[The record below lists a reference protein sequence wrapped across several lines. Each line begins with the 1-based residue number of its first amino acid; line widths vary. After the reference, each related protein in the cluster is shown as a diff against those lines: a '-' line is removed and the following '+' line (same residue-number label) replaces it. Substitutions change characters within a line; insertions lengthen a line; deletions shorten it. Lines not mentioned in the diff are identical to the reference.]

1 MNNYSTDTPI
11 YALATP
17 LAPSALAVIR
27 TSGQDSISLLAN
39 AFSRSKAL
47 LKAQTNTMVYGSI
60 LAQDGTTIDEVQL
73 CVYHKG
79 HGYTAEEAVEI
90 MAHGSIAGL
99 KRLFL
104 RLEELGFK
112 PAKRGEF
119 TFRAFMHGRMDLTQ
133 AEAVEEIIESKGITS
148 QQAAISRL
156 EGKLKN
162 VLLSLKEEIIN
173 ILASLEVQLD
183 YAEDEI
189 LEDWLFPSEE
199 IKSIKDRLKTLV
211 GTYKTSKLY
220 SEGAKVV
227 LAGATNAGKSSLFN
241 LLVKENRAIVS
252 DIPGTTRDYI
262 ETWLTLEGI
271 PIRLFDT
278 AGLRASSDLI
288 EEEGIKRSQSLMEEA
303 DLIVYLVDSE
313 HPLLPEKVNNKMLV
327 VYSKFDKIA
336 HPGQLS
342 ISTLTGEGVAEL
354 VKRIVAILTEGKAQ
368 FNGELAIESERQ
380 EKLLSKVIE
389 DLEDTEKHQDVSVDL
404 MALYFQEVLRDLGEV
419 TGEVTTDDILET
431 LFSRFCVGK

>member
-1 MNNYSTDTPI
+1 
-11 YALATP
+11 
-17 LAPSALAVIR
+17 
-27 TSGQDSISLLAN
+27 
-39 AFSRSKAL
+39 
-47 LKAQTNTMVYGSI
+47 
-60 LAQDGTTIDEVQL
+60 
-73 CVYHKG
+73 
-79 HGYTAEEAVEI
+79 
-90 MAHGSIAGL
+90 
-99 KRLFL
+99 
-104 RLEELGFK
+104 
-112 PAKRGEF
+112 
-119 TFRAFMHGRMDLTQ
+119 MHGRMDLTQ

-199 IKSIKDRLKTLV
+199 IKSIKDRLKTIV

-278 AGLRASSDLI
+278 AGLRAFLVFHFQLQALHLI
-288 EEEGIKRSQSLMEEA
+288 ELC
-303 DLIVYLVDSE
+303 
-313 HPLLPEKVNNKMLV
+313 PLLKL
-327 VYSKFDKIA
+327 
-336 HPGQLS
+336 
-342 ISTLTGEGVAEL
+342 
-354 VKRIVAILTEGKAQ
+354 
-368 FNGELAIESERQ
+368 RQ
-380 EKLLSKVIE
+380 S
-389 DLEDTEKHQDVSVDL
+389 
-404 MALYFQEVLRDLGEV
+404 F
-419 TGEVTTDDILET
+419 
-431 LFSRFCVGK
+431 